1 MEAKPIVNLKD
12 LTDDKS
18 AFRQWDLKLVNAL
31 NYIQPGY
38 GEALDWMKEWIDR
51 GQDVEDVRPG
61 AASDIGAAQ
70 FGTAL
75 IENLRGVGFNSG
87 GVGSLDVERLNADL
101 EYILI
106 EKARAKSDILQRLT
120 NLQKHGGV
128 IM

>member
-1 MEAKPIVNLKD
+1 M
-12 LTDDKS
+12 
-18 AFRQWDLKLVNAL
+18 NAL

-106 EKARAKSDILQRLT
+106 EKA
-120 NLQKHGGV
+120 
-128 IM
+128 

>member
-1 MEAKPIVNLKD
+1 
-12 LTDDKS
+12 
-18 AFRQWDLKLVNAL
+18 
-31 NYIQPGY
+31 
-38 GEALDWMKEWIDR
+38 MKEWIDR

-87 GVGSLDVERLNADL
+87 GSGSLDVERLNADL

-120 NLQKHGGV
+120 NLQKHGG
-128 IM
+128 

>member
-1 MEAKPIVNLKD
+1 
-12 LTDDKS
+12 
-18 AFRQWDLKLVNAL
+18 
-31 NYIQPGY
+31 
-38 GEALDWMKEWIDR
+38 MKEWIDR
-51 GQDVEDVRPG
+51 GHDVEDARPG

-87 GVGSLDVERLNADL
+87 GGGSLDVERLNADL

-120 NLQKHGGV
+120 NLQKHGG
-128 IM
+128 